1 MGGAPHVTRGGPG
14 SCCRAA
20 VAGQV
25 PRHTRPCRARELSRQ
40 ISPKKDARRGEAC
53 GLRAFLH
60 RGSVLLE
67 ATACAMCPAEQTVA
81 HSRPGS
87 KMLPR
92 SGGKGQSCG
101 TDGSLMA
108 TGAANSMWTPS
119 SRPVRKCHTNRDHA
133 KLHGR
138 AGQGV
143 ELRLRRPVA
152 PVRSPSDLAHIRP
165 GT

>member
-1 MGGAPHVTRGGPG
+1 MRGAERL
-14 SCCRAA
+14 
-20 VAGQV
+20 VACE
-25 PRHTRPCRARELSRQ
+25 PSFTEALFCWRPPLA
-40 ISPKKDARRGEAC
+40 K
-53 GLRAFLH
+53 
-60 RGSVLLE
+60 V
-67 ATACAMCPAEQTVA
+67 CPAEQTVA

-152 PVRSPSDLAHIRP
+152 PVRSQSDLAHIRP
-165 GT
+165 GM